1 MERLK
6 MYDKFIPER
15 KGGIGL
21 SDLCQPDKVWFG
33 DKPDWFLYTV
43 TGSWLRDRLQNYCT
57 QRQPLQQ
64 ERFLIYENIK
74 LHQYTGFRASI
85 IFLFS

>member
-43 TGSWLRDRLQNYCT
+43 TGSCYGIDYKTTALRGNRYN
-57 QRQPLQQ
+57 R
-64 ERFLIYENIK
+64 N
-74 LHQYTGFRASI
+74 GF
-85 IFLFS
+85 